1 MRSRFIERIDLFHD
15 ARSPGVYISR
25 TNEDRGEHS
34 GRFYGAPSD
43 ASLRRLSRLIRKLPG
58 KVRVYS
64 TGWAFSPSEAQSRP
78 LRNDLRTMVRQR
90 VLKFIDYQTGLTIED
105 VSAADVDTLTE
116 REIGI
121 TEVEE
126 LIDDLMRL
134 VRINRAEGGGA

>member
-1 MRSRFIERIDLFHD
+1 
-15 ARSPGVYISR
+15 
-25 TNEDRGEHS
+25 
-34 GRFYGAPSD
+34 
-43 ASLRRLSRLIRKLPG
+43 
-58 KVRVYS
+58 
-64 TGWAFSPSEAQSRP
+64 
-78 LRNDLRTMVRQR
+78 MVRQR

-105 VSAADVDTLTE
+105 VSAADVDKLTE